1 MGSNLG
7 RLAVICQ
14 KQRNSTKRGSDGYA
28 GWKHRATLEAPR
40 HAGSATPREIMQ
52 EILEIAEM
60 KPLTIAEKQRRD
72 VLRVNEIFY
81 SIQGESSRA
90 GAPCVFI
97 RMTGCGLR
105 CTYCDTEYAFYEGE
119 DKGMDEILDAVEAF
133 GCKLVELT
141 GGEPLEQEGVYA
153 LMDELLLR
161 GYDMMI
167 ETGGHIDISR
177 VDTRVKRIVDL
188 KTPSSGMMKRN
199 RYENIE
205 QLTQHDEVKFVI
217 GSRED
222 YEWSRAQVWKLGLA
236 KRAGTILF
244 SPVIPL
250 PLPRGGV
257 RGEVELSELAGWILE
272 DHLPVR
278 LQTQL
283 HKLIW
288 PGILRG
294 V

>member
-1 MGSNLG
+1 M
-7 RLAVICQ
+7 Q
-14 KQRNSTKRGSDGYA
+14 E
-28 GWKHRATLEAPR
+28 TLEITD
-40 HAGSATPREIMQ
+40 S
-52 EILEIAEM
+52 
-60 KPLTIAEKQRRD
+60 KPLSLAEKERRD
-72 VLRVNEIFY
+72 ALRVNEIFY
-81 SIQGESSRA
+81 SIQGEGSRA
-90 GAPCVFI
+90 GEPCVFI

-105 CTYCDTEYAFYEGE
+105 CSYCDTEYAFYEGE
-119 DKGMDEILDAVEAF
+119 DKPVEEIVNEIERYH
-133 GCKLVELT
+133 CKLVELT
-141 GGEPLEQEGVYA
+141 GGEPLEQEGTYT
-153 LMDELLLR
+153 LMNELLSR
-161 GYDMMI
+161 GYDVMI
-167 ETGGHIDISR
+167 ETGGHVDITR

-205 QLTQHDEVKFVI
+205 QLTKHDEVKFVI

-222 YEWSRAQVWKLGLA
+222 YEWSRAQVWKFDLA

-244 SPVIPL
+244 SPVVPL
-250 PLPRGGV
+250 SLPRGGV
-257 RGEVELSELAGWILE
+257 RGEVELRELAAWILE

-288 PGILRG
+288 PGVLRG

>member
-1 MGSNLG
+1 MP
-7 RLAVICQ
+7 Q
-14 KQRNSTKRGSDGYA
+14 
-28 GWKHRATLEAPR
+28 
-40 HAGSATPREIMQ
+40 
-52 EILEIAEM
+52 ILEIEEQ
-60 KPLTIAEKQRRD
+60 KLLSLAEKQRKD
-72 VLRVNEIFY
+72 VLRVNEIFH

-90 GAPCVFI
+90 GEPSVFV

-105 CTYCDTEYAFYEGE
+105 CTYCDTEYAFYEGK
-119 DKGMDEILDAVEAF
+119 DFPISEIVEKVEAF

-141 GGEPLEQEGVYA
+141 GGEPLEQEGIYA
-153 LMDELLLR
+153 LMDELHAK
-161 GYDMMI
+161 GYDVMI

-205 QLTQHDEVKFVI
+205 HLTKHDEVKFVI

-222 YEWSRAQVWKLGLA
+222 YEWAMSKLPLLKKEGA
-236 KRAGTILF
+236 GGGSPGTILF
-244 SPVIPL
+244 SPVH
-250 PLPRGGV
+250 GNM
-257 RGEVELSELAGWILE
+257 SLADMAAWILE
-272 DHLPVR
+272 DRLPVR
-278 LQTQL
+278 FQTQL

-288 PGILRG
+288 PEILRG

>member
-1 MGSNLG
+1 M
-7 RLAVICQ
+7 
-14 KQRNSTKRGSDGYA
+14 
-28 GWKHRATLEAPR
+28 P
-40 HAGSATPREIMQ
+40 
-52 EILEIAEM
+52 EILELADQ
-60 KPLTIAEKQRRD
+60 KSLTLAEKQRGD

-81 SIQGESSRA
+81 SIQGEGSR
-90 GAPCVFI
+90 GGEPCVFV

-119 DKGMDEILDAVEAF
+119 DKPIEEILQEVE
-133 GCKLVELT
+133 GYRCKLVELT
-141 GGEPLEQEGVYA
+141 GGEPLEQEGVYS
-153 LMDELLLR
+153 LMDKLVER
-161 GYDMMI
+161 GYDVMI
-167 ETGGHIDISR
+167 ETGGHVDSSR
-177 VDTRVKRIVDL
+177 VNPKVKRIVDL

-205 QLTQHDEVKFVI
+205 YLTRHDEVKFVI

-222 YEWSRAQVWKLGLA
+222 YEWSRAQIWKYNLD
-236 KRAGTILF
+236 KRAGTVLF
-244 SPVIPL
+244 SPVV
-250 PLPRGGV
+250 RTDGGM
-257 RGEVELSELAGWILE
+257 ELSEVAAWILE

-288 PGILRG
+288 PGIVRG